1 MFEEICHFSLEFLML
16 ELMLVTILMLQF
28 LASLFM
34 TQRFLLLCI
43 IQNHSYS
50 SRYDS
55 INLLSTWDQRPEKNT
70 KPEENC
76 PMSVL
81 QFPRILKELQQL
93 LRVNRKIMLVALK
106 SRLNLTNKYY
116 IVMLMSSETSFQ
128 CYIKGIVQC

>member
-70 KPEENC
+70 KPEENY

-81 QFPRILKELQQL
+81 QFPSILKELQQL